1 MLMSGVTLP
10 SVRSFFATSSVIN
23 CPLVKTWK

>member
-10 SVRSFFATSSVIN
+10 SRASVRATSSVMS